1 MAREAGRALAQ
12 AAAAQPCPELQAT
25 PRSRCFAANLKAYPS
40 NLPLLLQFLGMLGT
54 TGGLQELVA
63 AAQPLYLADHVA
75 AIASWIGFYVA
86 EAVAVAAV
94 LKAYAGDQTAAVR
107 MHCFAQGSAALGTCS
122 TAGSEGAASSYR
134 VCLVQ

>member
-1 MAREAGRALAQ
+1 M
-12 AAAAQPCPELQAT
+12 
-25 PRSRCFAANLKAYPS
+25 
-40 NLPLLLQFLGMLGT
+40 
-54 TGGLQELVA
+54 A

-107 MHCFAQGSAALGTCS
+107 MRCFECQWLDALVTCLA
-122 TAGSEGAASSYR
+122 AGS
-134 VCLVQ
+134 